1 MKPSSKLVIRKL
13 SASNFP
19 SLSLYDERH
28 TACYSDDMVV
38 RNVSQSAE
46 KNWINEQEV
55 NHP

>member
-1 MKPSSKLVIRKL
+1 MKPFSKLVIRKL
-13 SASNFP
+13 SAVKVP
-19 SLSLYDERH
+19 LLSLYNEH
-28 TACYSDDMVV
+28 HMTCYSDDMVV